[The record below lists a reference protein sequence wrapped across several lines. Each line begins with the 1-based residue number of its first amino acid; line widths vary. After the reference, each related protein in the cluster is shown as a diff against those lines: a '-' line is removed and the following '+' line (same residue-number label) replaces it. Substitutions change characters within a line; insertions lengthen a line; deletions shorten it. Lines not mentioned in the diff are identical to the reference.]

1 MGGPGAVDPA
11 SPFFSAIASRT
22 AADQAGARKVREE
35 EDQKRTGTT
44 RRFERVLA
52 ENADQ
57 TEKNAHNSLPSHLA
71 SLPPGQI
78 VSALLDEVHSTGDL
92 LRDNQSPDHIKAYK
106 RAVTQFVRYVV
117 DRSYALVETTSGVN
131 ILKRK
136 KFLQVEVI
144 DQKLEQLAAGV
155 LSGQRNQMT
164 LLARIEEINGLL
176 VDLMS

>member
-1 MGGPGAVDPA
+1 MGGPGAVDPS

-22 AADQAGARKVREE
+22 VAENVGARKVREE
-35 EDQKRTGTT
+35 EERKRAGTS
-44 RRFERVLA
+44 RRFDHILA
-52 ENADQ
+52 EN
-57 TEKNAHNSLPSHLA
+57 TGTVEENIHSSLPTHLA
-71 SLPPGQI
+71 SLPPEQL
-78 VSALLDEVHSTGDL
+78 VSALLDEVHSAGDC
-92 LRDNQSPDHIKAYK
+92 LRDNQSTEHILAYK
-106 RAVTQFVRYVV
+106 KAVTQFVRYVI

-144 DQKLEQLAAGV
+144 DKKLEQLAAGV

-176 VDLMS
+176 IDLMS